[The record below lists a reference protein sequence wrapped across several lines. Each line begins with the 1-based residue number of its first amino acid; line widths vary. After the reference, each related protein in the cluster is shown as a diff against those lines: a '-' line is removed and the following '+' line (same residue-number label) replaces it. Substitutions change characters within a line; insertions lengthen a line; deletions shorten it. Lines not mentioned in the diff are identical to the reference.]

1 MDHAGGRGTDG
12 PEVADR
18 VATGYLA
25 ELVEASVV
33 FPTGRNGEELRVLD
47 RVSLGVERGRVTCLV
62 GPSGCGKTTIL
73 NVLAG
78 FVPLSAGH
86 VRLALPRSRLKLGYV
101 FQEYALFPWLTVR
114 QNVAFGLRRL
124 VRLSPEEARARVE
137 EWLRVVGLEGF
148 GDYYPY
154 QLSGGMRQRVAVA
167 RALAYDP
174 DLVLMDEPFG
184 ALDELT
190 RQRLVGFLDRLL
202 SERPFT
208 AVYVTHNVREAAV
221 LSDVVYVMSG
231 NPGRILHTVE
241 ISLPRPRGLYG
252 REVAALEAHLFGLVT
267 GESWARE
274 LEGGGRA

>member
-1 MDHAGGRGTDG
+1 M
-12 PEVADR
+12 
-18 VATGYLA
+18 
-25 ELVEASVV
+25 V

-124 VRLSPEEARARVE
+124 VRLNPEEARARVE